1 MTNQN
6 SNVSMVVAER
16 GSDWSSWAERFRKS
30 CPEVVVMQQ
39 MRGETAADFVYR
51 VRHRVTELDRAGHNL
66 HEAAIVGGGRTD
78 SDAMAARSLAIRALV
93 APMVRAGGGRVFL
106 GSSHQDRF
114 SMLALASTVAEMLRG
129 TGVAVAPAGGAPT
142 LAAA

>member
-1 MTNQN
+1 MTNQDT
-6 SNVSMVVAER
+6 NVSMVVAER
-16 GSDWSSWAERFRKS
+16 GSDWSGWAEQLRKG

-39 MRGETAADFVYR
+39 LKGETVAAFVHR
-51 VRHRVTELDRAGHNL
+51 VRTRVAEIDRSGRTL

-93 APMVRAGGGRVFL
+93 SPMVHAGGGRVFL
-106 GSSHQDRF
+106 GSAGRDRYA
-114 SMLALASTVAEMLRG
+114 MLGLASAAAEMLRG
-129 TGVAVAPAGGAPT
+129 TGVAVAPADSAPA

>member
-1 MTNQN
+1 MTNQ
-6 SNVSMVVAER
+6 STNVSMVIAER
-16 GSDWSSWAERFRKS
+16 GSEWSSWAEQLRKV

-39 MRGETAADFVYR
+39 LKGETVATFAHR
-51 VRHRVTELDRAGHNL
+51 VRARVADLERAGRTL

-93 APMVRAGGGRVFL
+93 SPMVRAGGGRVFL
-106 GSSHQDRF
+106 GNAGRDRYA
-114 SMLALASTVAEMLRG
+114 MLGLASAAAEMLRG
-129 TGVAVAPAGGAPT
+129 TGVAVAPAGAAPA